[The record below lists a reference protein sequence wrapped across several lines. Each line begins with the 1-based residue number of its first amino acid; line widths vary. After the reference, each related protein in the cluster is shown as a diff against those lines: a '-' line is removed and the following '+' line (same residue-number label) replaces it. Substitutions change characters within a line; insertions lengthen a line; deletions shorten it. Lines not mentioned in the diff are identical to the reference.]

1 MKKLSCEPPP
11 ETIVI
16 TPSDKTKRLLA
27 LDATSYR
34 DMVSKS
40 TIDTGNYKPLKK
52 LNLPR
57 TEQIKFNKSLNKVAN
72 KYKTNH
78 SKLFHDLKTTI
89 CSEPMPCSVYCL
101 PKDHKEGCLK
111 GRPIHAATDAP
122 ATSLSK
128 FLARSLSS
136 LLKHVPAHLK
146 NTQEFINFLKGMD
159 GESVYNFCSLNV
171 CNLYGSI
178 PLEDINPNTPS
189 VFTVAK
195 RFFNKHRNDCKLW
208 ALSDDDFDTLV
219 RLCLASD
226 TIVIGDKG
234 YKQISGLAMGNNLA
248 PTLAII
254 YMNELDTRIVE
265 RSNGCAILKLNDLL
279 MTILFFFYH
288 NISRE
293 KNL

>member
-1 MKKLSCEPPP
+1 MNTRRSRCL
-11 ETIVI
+11 
-16 TPSDKTKRLLA
+16 
-27 LDATSYR
+27 
-34 DMVSKS
+34 
-40 TIDTGNYKPLKK
+40 K
-52 LNLPR
+52 LN
-57 TEQIKFNKSLNKVAN
+57 EQ
-72 KYKTNH
+72 
-78 SKLFHDLKTTI
+78 
-89 CSEPMPCSVYCL
+89 
-101 PKDHKEGCLK
+101 G
-111 GRPIHAATDAP
+111 TDAP

-128 FLARSLSS
+128 FLARSLNS

-159 GESVYNFCSLNV
+159 GESVYNFCSLDV

-189 VFTVAK
+189 VFTVGK
-195 RFFNKHRNDCKLW
+195 RFFNKHKNDCELW

-234 YKQISGLAMGNNLA
+234 YKQISGLAMGNNVA

-265 RSNGCAILKLNDLL
+265 RSNGCAILKRFIDDYFVFLRA
-279 MTILFFFYH
+279 T
-288 NISRE
+288 
-293 KNL
+293 KQ